1 MAYINGVNNSVSSI
15 YGNRNVISG
24 LASGLD
30 TESMIEN
37 SIKGYKTQISKLMQN
52 RTKVEWQQER
62 YRSIIDKTASV
73 LDKYT
78 SYSSSTNLSSTGFFD
93 SAVNITAQ
101 GANKDMI
108 TATGKPTSD
117 IKILGVKQLATSTQ
131 YDLEGLGGGSTITG
145 NTLDFTQKVEVS
157 EMSGTMTINYG
168 GSNKVDI
175 TFGKDEIFKTNEEL
189 VKAFNDKLSKENITI
204 NGNTYKASDRI
215 EVKLVKGTDGKD
227 EIQFSDKAKA
237 GNSVYI
243 SDASNHQKYTLGLDL
258 QADKEKKADTVIKLG
273 EHKLYNDDKTV
284 GEYLSGQKLDV
295 TLDGVTRSI
304 KLPAYTKPDDTGKNG
319 TTLEQFKQGIQESLD
334 KEFGQGAIKVDLNAD
349 SKGLKFEVLQKGS
362 TLALGGDPVKQ
373 LGFGDNNSTYV
384 DTQKSLGQVFGN
396 KINWNDPQNGLTWSK
411 AEGSV
416 KKHTDAN
423 GNEYFVDSQGY
434 KVEKDKN
441 KPGDDTY
448 YRVDDKGNKLY
459 DFSINGVRVGSY
471 NKDTELR
478 TVLNAI
484 NNNRDAGVSVT
495 YSQTTDR
502 FAFTSKRSGKMGDF
516 EFDGGLAQMMFGSTK
531 APASGSSYTKGQDA
545 ILSMSVNGKDMMDIT
560 RSDNTFTNDGMT
572 ITLKGT
578 FGYGA
583 DGSMDVQAA
592 KRDAVTFSSSTDT
605 KKVIDAIKDMVKD
618 YNEMVKELK
627 DSFSTLPAQREN
639 GRYYEPLTE
648 EDREGMSESAIKA
661 HEEKAKQGI
670 LFRDRELSE
679 FYDRLTRGINME
691 GELGAAMRHI
701 GITAE
706 YNNGLTTLN
715 IDENKLRTA
724 LETEPDTV
732 RDVFTQSVE
741 NGANQDGLM
750 QSMKKTMEMYG
761 KVRGGKGILVEKS
774 GSPLAGTTLFQNEM
788 QNKIN
793 GFDDQISKVKK
804 KMGDQIDF
812 YTRQFTQMEQLIAQM
827 NSQSSALMGLMGGF

>member
-78 SYSSSTNLSSTGFFD
+78 SYSSSTNLSSTGFFN
-93 SAVNITAQ
+93 SAVNIETQ
-101 GANKDMI
+101 GVNKDMI
-108 TATGKPTSD
+108 SASGNPTSD
-117 IKILGVKQLATSTQ
+117 IKILGVQSLATNATFTVN
-131 YDLEGLGGGSTITG
+131 GIGGSSQMPTITG
-145 NTLDFTQKVEVS
+145 EAIDFNKEVEVS
-157 EMSGTMTINYG
+157 NVSGVMTINYG
-168 GSNKVDI
+168 GNSKVNI
-175 TFGKDEIFKTNEEL
+175 SFGKDEIFKTNEDF
-189 VKAFNDKLSKENITI
+189 VNAIKDKLSKENITI
-204 NGNTYKASDRI
+204 NGTTYKASDRI
-215 EVKLVKGTDGKD
+215 NVELVEVDGKQQ
-227 EIQFSDKAKA
+227 IKFSDKVEGT
-237 GNSVYI
+237 GNKVYI
-243 SDASNHQKYTLGLDL
+243 SGASEEQEKALGLNL
-258 QADKEKKADTVIKLG
+258 KENNESKVNTVIDMTGRTLSKVDG
-273 EHKLYNDDKTV
+273 TV
-284 GEYLSGQKLDV
+284 GEKLSGQKLTV
-295 TLDGVTRSI
+295 SLDGVSATI
-304 KLPAYTKPDDTGKNG
+304 TLPTYEKGK
-319 TTLEQFKQGIQESLD
+319 TTLDDFQKGIQASLD
-334 KEFGQGAIKVDLNAD
+334 REFGKDTIKVGLNTD
-349 SKGLKFEVLQKGS
+349 GKGLKFEVQRKGS
-362 TLALGGDPVKQ
+362 TLSLSGEPVKH
-373 LGFGDNNSTYV
+373 LGFGDNNTSYV
-384 DTQKSLGQVFGN
+384 DTRKTLDQIWGN
-396 KINWNDPQNGLTWSK
+396 KVDWSKLDWAK
-411 AEGSV
+411 AEGEV
-416 KKHTDAN
+416 KKRTDGNGNDYYVDSKGYRVEKNKDDPNDAN
-423 GNEYFVDSQGY
+423 
-434 KVEKDKN
+434 
-441 KPGDDTY
+441 Y
-448 YRVDDKGNKLY
+448 YRVDEKGEKLY
-459 DFSINGVRVGSY
+459 DFNINGVRVGSY
-471 NKDTELR
+471 NKNTELG
-478 TVLNAI
+478 TVINAI
-484 NNNRDAGVSVT
+484 NNNRDAKVSIK
-495 YSQTTDR
+495 YSQATDQ
-502 FAFTSKRSGKMGDF
+502 FTFESKRGGKAGFVEMGD
-516 EFDGGLAQMMFGSTK
+516 GLAQMMFGT
-531 APASGSSYTKGQDA
+531 TKGSPNYTEGKNA
-545 ILSMSVNGKDMMDIT
+545 VLSMSVNGTEMINEE
-560 RSDNTFTNDGMT
+560 RSDNTFVMDGMT
-572 ITLKGT
+572 ITLKGE
-578 FGYGA
+578 FGYDK
-583 DGSMDVQAA
+583 DGNIDVQAA
-592 KRDAVTFSSSTDT
+592 KRDAVTFKSTTDT
-605 KKVIDAIKDMVKD
+605 KKIIDAVKDMVKD

-679 FYDRLTRGINME
+679 FYDRLTKGINMG

-741 NGANQDGLM
+741 NGAKQDGLM

-788 QNKIN
+788 QKQITS
-793 GFDDQISKVKK
+793 FDDQISKVKK

-827 NSQSSALMGLMGGF
+827 NSQSSALAGLMGGF